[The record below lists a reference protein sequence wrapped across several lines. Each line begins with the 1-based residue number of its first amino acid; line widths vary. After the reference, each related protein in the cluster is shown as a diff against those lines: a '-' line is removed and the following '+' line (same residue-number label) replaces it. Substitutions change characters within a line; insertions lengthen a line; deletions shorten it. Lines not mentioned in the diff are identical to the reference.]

1 MQLRLAVFT
10 SEFID
15 QKKDR
20 RWRVHYIWLKK
31 VKKNGIVP
39 NESYPGCQRLFM
51 RGFRFRSSLKKSS
64 AEDVSA
70 CSRRSSSSQARKK
83 CLVPSVNE
91 SSFLIIS
98 LSINLYWL
106 NLPCHVSIR
115 LRRPAADFNM
125 GCFYRFIN
133 LDVLLQELTWHVW
146 ATCAST
152 NILGLAL
159 ETSRLLANLQT

>member
-1 MQLRLAVFT
+1 MNCTLGARDFSCAVSGFGQVLKSLRP
-10 SEFID
+10 
-15 QKKDR
+15 Q
-20 RWRVHYIWLKK
+20 
-31 VKKNGIVP
+31 
-39 NESYPGCQRLFM
+39 
-51 RGFRFRSSLKKSS
+51 

-70 CSRRSSSSQARKK
+70 CGRRSSSSQARKK
-83 CLVPSVNE
+83 YLVPRVNE

-115 LRRPAADFNM
+115 LRRSAADFNM

-159 ETSRLLANLQT
+159 ETSRLLANLRYKLR

>member
-1 MQLRLAVFT
+1 MEGPLYLT
-10 SEFID
+10 EES
-15 QKKDR
+15 K
-20 RWRVHYIWLKK
+20 
-31 VKKNGIVP
+31 KKNGIVP

-83 CLVPSVNE
+83 YLVPRVNE

-115 LRRPAADFNM
+115 LRRSEDQY
-125 GCFYRFIN
+125 G
-133 LDVLLQELTWHVW
+133 LLL
-146 ATCAST
+146 S
-152 NILGLAL
+152 IYK
-159 ETSRLLANLQT
+159 S